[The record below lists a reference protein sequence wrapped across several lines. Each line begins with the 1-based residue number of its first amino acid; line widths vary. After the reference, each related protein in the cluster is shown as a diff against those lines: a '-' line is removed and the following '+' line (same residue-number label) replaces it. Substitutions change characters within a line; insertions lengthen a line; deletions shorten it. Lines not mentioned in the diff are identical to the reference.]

1 MPHRF
6 SHGSSIV
13 SRPGGGRKWNA
24 VWLRLAAIL
33 AADVVG
39 YSRLMEAD
47 EAETLASLKSHCENL
62 IDPTVAKHNGR
73 TTLKDGVGVLR
84 VWRYGDGANYLPP
97 KAGVKAL
104 RSND

>member
-13 SRPGGGRKWNA
+13 FRPGGGRKWNA
-24 VWLRLAAIL
+24 VWL
-33 AADVVG
+33 
-39 YSRLMEAD
+39 
-47 EAETLASLKSHCENL
+47 
-62 IDPTVAKHNGR
+62 DPTVAKHSGR

-104 RSND
+104 RSAD